1 MAIWGELAE
10 MSFLVDHGEVAGGDE
25 TPPDADRTTVE
36 NVVAPVAVA
45 KPEDPRGIVLFDQP
59 VNTAA
64 TARVGVLENGD
75 AENGLAAE
83 TTAVA
88 YPDAIAGP
96 DALVPLPTLPNGA
109 VKTGRAVSTATDEV
123 EFAHADVRYRV
134 TVVRP
139 DDVLECAW
147 VLVYHAG
154 GMTTGPP

>member
-1 MAIWGELAE
+1 M
-10 MSFLVDHGEVAGGDE
+10 
-25 TPPDADRTTVE
+25 
-36 NVVAPVAVA
+36 
-45 KPEDPRGIVLFDQP
+45 LFDQP

-83 TTAVA
+83 TIAVA